1 MNGYRKFSNLY
12 RLSVKNNEVY
22 EYLLESTDLAEKED
36 IKKLMNSARYL
47 ITKQTQKPAFYQGDQ
62 DKHIYSFE
70 FLSEPPKSEKYR
82 LSGGE
87 KVSVTLNQEGW
98 RSLVQSLENLFQ
110 KLEKVQELKVRELI
124 EDKVELKNVKN
135 VKNMKNME
143 LLKNVKNMKLVPIL
157 RVEFIQNEPFLMV
170 DYKLE
175 LVSDKDIE
183 KEYEDKKL
191 KEGDEV
197 EFRVNGELKK
207 GRLKVITDTKD
218 KLIDFVKNKMDLT
231 KTESIKKIWQ
241 DILNELKKLR
251 LNRDYIVALVV
262 LEVTHKDKSY
272 TYPGYKLYRV
282 KRLEDLN
289 KDEKN
294 ALQKLSEPEIRVE
307 LIRELRKLLKEEYKD
322 FIDVEDNEYTDVK
335 MVKSEFEVID
345 GNYNIYT
352 LSTSSRKILKDNNWK
367 PFVRNPNIHVGFLA
381 FGEEDVRVENFKIK
395 IISELDELKN
405 KGLKLSYDEV
415 PEFVKNSKDKEFTQ
429 IVNEK
434 FKTNVTSESN
444 VKFIFVFMNEN
455 DDYWY
460 VKRELLSK
468 RIESQVILY
477 ETLETLERKEREY
490 EYFITN
496 LVLAFLGKTG
506 NYPYFIKEDPQ
517 KKKLFVGVDI
527 SRKREQVG
535 KTLNAI
541 GTAVIV
547 DPMVD
552 PNKKEAIML
561 LDINTPTAG
570 EKLDNNYFH
579 NLRLELEKRL
589 GNKNLKDR
597 FIVLHR
603 DGPMLKDEEE
613 AFKKEFEDYRYALV
627 SIVKSGS
634 PRIFKKEKKNI
645 QNPDKGDCIFLSDK
659 EAIVCTYLLNSRRT
673 HVPLRVKILESNE
686 SYTLEEAL
694 EDVLKLTLLNFSAFT
709 LGKLPATISFADDL
723 AEFSLHGVK
732 YHEEDHLSYL

>member
-22 EYLLESTDLAEKED
+22 EYLLKSTDLSENED

-70 FLSEPPKSEKYR
+70 FLSEPPKSEKYS

-110 KLEKVQELKVRELI
+110 KLEKVQELIEL
-124 EDKVELKNVKN
+124 
-135 VKNMKNME
+135 
-143 LLKNVKNMKLVPIL
+143 KNMKLVPIL

-183 KEYEDKKL
+183 SEYNKEEL
-191 KEGDEV
+191 KEEDEV

-207 GRLKVITDTKD
+207 GRLKVIKNTKD

-241 DILNELKKLR
+241 DILNELGS
-251 LNRDYIVALVV
+251 NRDYIVV

-272 TYPGYKLYRV
+272 TYPGYKLFRV
-282 KRLEDLN
+282 KRLKDLN
-289 KDEKN
+289 EDEKN
-294 ALQKLSEPEIRVE
+294 ALQKLSEPKIRVK
-307 LIRELRKLLKEEYKD
+307 LIRKLRKLLKEEYKD
-322 FIDVEDNEYTDVK
+322 FIDVEYNEYTDVK

-345 GNYNIYT
+345 GNYKTYKI
-352 LSTSSRKILKDNNWK
+352 STSSRKILKDNSWK

-381 FGEEDVRVENFKIK
+381 FGEENVRKDLVENFKIK

-415 PEFVKNSKDKEFTQ
+415 PEFVNNSKQFTQ

-434 FKTNVTSESN
+434 FKTNVTSKSN

-477 ETLETLERKEREY
+477 ETLERKEVKY

-506 NYPYFIKEDPQ
+506 NYPYFIEEDPQ

-552 PNKKEAIML
+552 PSKKEAIML

-634 PRIFKKEKKNI
+634 PRIFKEVKEKEKKNI

-673 HVPLRVKILESNE
+673 HIPLRVKILESNE

-723 AEFSLHGVK
+723 AEFRLHDVK